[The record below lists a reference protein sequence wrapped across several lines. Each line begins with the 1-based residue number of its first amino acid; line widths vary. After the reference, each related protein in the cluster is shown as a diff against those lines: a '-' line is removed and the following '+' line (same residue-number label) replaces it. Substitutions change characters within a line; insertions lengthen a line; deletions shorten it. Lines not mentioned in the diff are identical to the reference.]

1 MELFVTA
8 YTSER
13 VAIVIGGASGV
24 GEAVVERMARDRWKV
39 IVADS
44 NDNERLAQQVAD
56 NLRATGRE
64 VSAETV
70 DIGDEGEV
78 AALIEA
84 TAEFE
89 GGLHAIVDC
98 TNTAAAQL
106 ASLLKYGAN
115 EISNTG
121 GGTIVLVNDSD
132 AVSQLA
138 ADHSTAGVRVHCLH
152 TTTFRILD
160 EVSALLP
167 SAS

>member
-8 YTSER
+8 NTSER

-106 ASLLKYGAN
+106 ASLLKYGTN

-121 GGTIVLVNDSD
+121 GGAIVLVNDSD